1 MAIGTEILEIYNNS
15 WVYISFFECIVC
27 TYIYIYNLIVYTEKV
42 LVRGAGTKGPLG
54 SIDSTGSLVHT
65 CNEN

>member
-1 MAIGTEILEIYNNS
+1 MYIY
-15 WVYISFFECIVC
+15 EG
-27 TYIYIYNLIVYTEKV
+27 IYIYNLIVYTEKV